1 MSRERFEEDCADCR
15 PVIFNPDT
23 GVKYGPETPEGK
35 AVAGVWAGTKRR
47 ERVAFHNATCKNSRE
62 GRDMKLMKAL
72 MDKIGAAIKKAKEES
87 AHGP

>member
-15 PVIFNPDT
+15 PVIFNPIT

-35 AVAGVWAGTKRR
+35 AVAGVWATTKRR
-47 ERVAFHNATCKNSRE
+47 ERVAFHNVTCKNSRE

-72 MDKIGAAIKKAKEES
+72 VDKINDAIKKAKEG
-87 AHGP
+87 AHGH